1 MNMRICSTAF
11 GLVATLCCRSADA
24 HLMPAQNATMNIVGN
39 SAFMVVSVPVS
50 ALHGIDDGG
59 NQRLSVAGIQRH
71 NADIV
76 SQFNA
81 RFHVES
87 QGTPGTAVLTW
98 VMDPQTDGAQIDMSY
113 VVVMQR
119 LDFAQEPRQ
128 PSVTT
133 DLFGSSAGESTMT
146 LMATRGAAAEAA
158 VLSAGESTHVFFR
171 GGLATFSHFLRV
183 GVTHILGG
191 FDHLLFLLTILV
203 AAGWR
208 YWLATITSFT
218 VAHSISLALAVLG
231 IVHLPAAFVEPAIAA
246 SIVLVALGNLW
257 RRPQTTGIHPWR
269 IAVVFA
275 CGLLHGVGF
284 SSAVGAMP
292 LDTGNRLATIAG
304 FNLGIEAG
312 QLLFIGA
319 IIAIGLIATRL
330 RRERI
335 WKAMPRMAS
344 ITAAAAGTA
353 LLLDRLYC

>member
-1 MNMRICSTAF
+1 M
-11 GLVATLCCRSADA
+11 
-24 HLMPAQNATMNIVGN
+24 
-39 SAFMVVSVPVS
+39 
-50 ALHGIDDGG
+50 
-59 NQRLSVAGIQRH
+59 
-71 NADIV
+71 
-76 SQFNA
+76 
-81 RFHVES
+81 
-87 QGTPGTAVLTW
+87 
-98 VMDPQTDGAQIDMSY
+98 
-113 VVVMQR
+113 
-119 LDFAQEPRQ
+119 
-128 PSVTT
+128 
-133 DLFGSSAGESTMT
+133 
-146 LMATRGAAAEAA
+146 MATRGAAAEAA

-231 IVHLPAAFVEPAIAA
+231 IVRLPAAFVEPAIAA

-312 QLLFIGA
+312 ATAVHRRDHRDRPHRNPPAARAHLEGDA
-319 IIAIGLIATRL
+319 AHGLHYSGRG
-330 RRERI
+330 
-335 WKAMPRMAS
+335 WHG
-344 ITAAAAGTA
+344 AAAGSP
-353 LLLDRLYC
+353 LLLTTSPGACCCRRRVRHIRRACRALSTRP

>member
-1 MNMRICSTAF
+1 
-11 GLVATLCCRSADA
+11 
-24 HLMPAQNATMNIVGN
+24 MPAQNATMNIVGN

-146 LMATRGAAAEAA
+146 
-158 VLSAGESTHVFFR
+158 
-171 GGLATFSHFLRV
+171 
-183 GVTHILGG
+183 
-191 FDHLLFLLTILV
+191 
-203 AAGWR
+203 
-208 YWLATITSFT
+208 
-218 VAHSISLALAVLG
+218 
-231 IVHLPAAFVEPAIAA
+231 
-246 SIVLVALGNLW
+246 
-257 RRPQTTGIHPWR
+257 
-269 IAVVFA
+269 
-275 CGLLHGVGF
+275 
-284 SSAVGAMP
+284 
-292 LDTGNRLATIAG
+292 
-304 FNLGIEAG
+304 
-312 QLLFIGA
+312 
-319 IIAIGLIATRL
+319 
-330 RRERI
+330 
-335 WKAMPRMAS
+335 
-344 ITAAAAGTA
+344 
-353 LLLDRLYC
+353 